1 MHLSDEKITKFQAL
15 YKQRFGV
22 ELPKEESA
30 EQYVKLVRLVQLVYK
45 PVTKEQHALL
55 MDQRAAEQAKKLND
69 YDYERITI

>member
-1 MHLSDEKITKFQAL
+1 
-15 YKQRFGV
+15 
-22 ELPKEESA
+22 
-30 EQYVKLVRLVQLVYK
+30 VQLVYK